1 MNKVFL
7 TRGAS
12 SSQGTFGILTFG
24 SLKCYTTEL
33 PWRNNLSQKSCIP
46 VGEYICALVK
56 SPKFG
61 KVYGVQNVQGRS
73 NVLIHPANLGGN
85 VDEGWSTELHGCIAP
100 SLKQGTMLT
109 PNGRMQKAGL
119 LSRPA
124 VRALMDWAQDKP
136 FILVIK

>member
-12 SSQGTFGILTFG
+12 SDQGTFGVMCFD
-24 SLKCYTTEL
+24 SFKCFTTEL
-33 PWRNNLSQKSCIP
+33 PWRDNLSQKSCIP
-46 VGEYICALVK
+46 VGEYVCSIVK

-61 KVYGVQNVQGRS
+61 KVYCVQDVPNRS
-73 NVLIHPANLGGN
+73 HVLIHPANLGGN
-85 VDEGWSTELHGCIAP
+85 TDKGWKTELHGCIAP
-100 SLKQGTMLT
+100 SLKQGLMMTEI
-109 PNGRMQKAGL
+109 GMQKAGL
-119 LSRPA
+119 VSRPA